1 MLRDK
6 PEESMDIPAEQTDW
20 VLAEIRRGTAPERLL
35 ATLIERGV
43 PEDPAIDF
51 LTRTLESELV
61 ALQDSKLS
69 HAHAPPSAISP
80 VPEPLG
86 LDWPSV
92 VSTPDRD
99 VQVLF
104 SLDHPRV
111 VLFGG
116 LLADSECDALV
127 EMAQAR
133 IEASQVIDL
142 QTGHTRQDD
151 GRSSSGMAFSRGENS
166 LLKNLEGRISAL
178 LRWPIDHGEA
188 IQVLRYQIGQEYR
201 PHYDYVDPSKAGA
214 ASFLARGG
222 QRVASLVMYLNTPAR
237 GGGTNFPD
245 GKLEVA
251 AHKGNAVFF
260 SYGRPDSTTG
270 TLHGGM
276 PVLAGEK
283 WVATKWLR
291 ELPHA

>member
-1 MLRDK
+1 
-6 PEESMDIPAEQTDW
+6 MDIPAEQTDW
-20 VLAEIRRGTAPERLL
+20 VLAEIRRGTPPERLL
-35 ATLIERGV
+35 ATLVERGV
-43 PEDPAIDF
+43 PEDAAIDF
-51 LTRTLESELV
+51 LTQALEQELL
-61 ALQDSKLS
+61 ALQRNSDTNAKAATST
-69 HAHAPPSAISP
+69 PSP

-127 EMAQAR
+127 AMAQAR
-133 IEASQVIDL
+133 IEASHVIDL

-151 GRSSSGMAFSRGENS
+151 GRSSSGMAFSRGEN
-166 LLKNLEGRISAL
+166 LLLQKLESRIAAL

-188 IQVLRYQIGQEYR
+188 IQVLRYQVGQEYR
-201 PHYDYVDPSKAGA
+201 PHHDYVDPSKAGA
-214 ASFLARGG
+214 APFLARGG
-222 QRVASLVMYLNTPAR
+222 QRVGSLVMYLNTPAR

-245 GKLEVA
+245 AKLEIA

-260 SYGRPDSTTG
+260 SYGRPDPTTG

-291 ELPHA
+291 EFPHV

>member
-1 MLRDK
+1 
-6 PEESMDIPAEQTDW
+6 MDIPAEQTDW
-20 VLAEIRRGTAPERLL
+20 ALAEIRRGTPPERLL
-35 ATLIERGV
+35 ATLVERGV
-43 PEDPAIDF
+43 PEDAAIDF
-51 LTRTLESELV
+51 LTQALESELL
-61 ALQDSKLS
+61 ALQGDSAAS
-69 HAHAPPSAISP
+69 ANAATSAISP

-127 EMAQAR
+127 AMAQAR
-133 IEASQVIDL
+133 IEASHVIDL

-166 LLKNLEGRISAL
+166 LLKKLESRIAAL
-178 LRWPIDHGEA
+178 LRWPLDHGEA
-188 IQVLRYQIGQEYR
+188 IQVLRYQVGQEYR
-201 PHYDYVDPSKAGA
+201 PHHDYVDPSKAGA
-214 ASFLARGG
+214 APFLARGG
-222 QRVASLVMYLNTPAR
+222 QRVGSLVMYLNTPAR

-245 GKLEVA
+245 ARLEIA

-260 SYGRPDSTTG
+260 SYGRPDPTTG

-291 ELPHA
+291 EFPHV

>member
-1 MLRDK
+1 M
-6 PEESMDIPAEQTDW
+6 PAEHTNW
-20 VLAEIRRGTAPERLL
+20 VLAEIRRGTPPERLL

-43 PEDPAIDF
+43 QEDVAIDF
-51 LTRTLESELV
+51 LTQALESELV
-61 ALQDSKLS
+61 ALQGNS
-69 HAHAPPSAISP
+69 ATPANAATSAISP

-116 LLADSECDALV
+116 LLADSECEALV
-127 EMAQAR
+127 AMAQAR

-166 LLKNLEGRISAL
+166 LLQKLESRIAAL
-178 LRWPIDHGEA
+178 LHWPLDHGEA

-201 PHYDYVDPSKAGA
+201 PHHDYVDPSKPGA
-214 ASFLARGG
+214 APFLARGG
-222 QRVASLVMYLNTPAR
+222 TA
-237 GGGTNFPD
+237 F
-245 GKLEVA
+245 
-251 AHKGNAVFF
+251 
-260 SYGRPDSTTG
+260 
-270 TLHGGM
+270 
-276 PVLAGEK
+276 
-283 WVATKWLR
+283 W
-291 ELPHA
+291 

>member
-1 MLRDK
+1 
-6 PEESMDIPAEQTDW
+6 MDIPAEQTDW
-20 VLAEIRRGTAPERLL
+20 ALAGIRRGTPPERLL
-35 ATLIERGV
+35 ATLVERGV
-43 PEDPAIDF
+43 QEDVAIDF
-51 LTRTLESELV
+51 LTQALESELL
-61 ALQDSKLS
+61 ALQGDGAAS
-69 HAHAPPSAISP
+69 ANAATSAISP

-127 EMAQAR
+127 AMAQAR
-133 IEASQVIDL
+133 IEASHVIDL

-166 LLKNLEGRISAL
+166 LLQKLESRIAAL
-178 LRWPIDHGEA
+178 LRWPLDHGEA
-188 IQVLRYQIGQEYR
+188 IQVLRYQVGQEYR
-201 PHYDYVDPSKAGA
+201 PHHDYVDPSKAGA
-214 ASFLARGG
+214 APFLARGG
-222 QRVASLVMYLNTPAR
+222 QRVGSLVMYLNTPAR

-245 GKLEVA
+245 AKLEIA

-260 SYGRPDSTTG
+260 SYGRPDPTTG

-291 ELPHA
+291 EFPHI